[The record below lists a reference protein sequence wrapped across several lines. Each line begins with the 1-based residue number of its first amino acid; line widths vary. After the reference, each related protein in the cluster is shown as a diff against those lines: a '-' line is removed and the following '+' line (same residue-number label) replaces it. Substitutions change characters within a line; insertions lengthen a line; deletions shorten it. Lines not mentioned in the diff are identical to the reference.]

1 MSQTPRVEPH
11 DVQASPVR
19 VAGGR
24 RGAGAAHAKAI
35 LFGEHAVVYGAPA
48 IAIPVDSLTAEATI
62 ERGGP
67 AGLRIASSL
76 YTGPVDGAPARL
88 TPVVTA
94 IRASLERAGLAELA
108 RSEAGAS
115 AADAGAGASA
125 ADAGAVADGAADA
138 PAVAHGALVTIAS
151 SIPHERGL
159 GSSAAV
165 AAAIARAAFDL
176 AGAELDG
183 ETLFDLIQT
192 AERVAHGKPS
202 GIDARTV
209 AATGAIRFTRGAVAP
224 IRIGAPLILAF
235 ADTGH
240 PGSTAQAVGSV
251 QALREREPASTDA
264 LLSRL
269 AEIAE
274 HSIEDL
280 AAGDRAAVGAAM
292 SEAHAILHRVGV
304 SSDHLD
310 AIVAAACAAG
320 ASGAKLTGGGLGGC
334 VIAVASSSAHAEQIG
349 AAMRDAGAERTWT
362 VEVPAA

>member
-11 DVQASPVR
+11 DVQASPVSA
-19 VAGGR
+19 AGER
-24 RGAGAAHAKAI
+24 RGVGAAHAKAI

-48 IAIPVDSLTAEATI
+48 IAIPVDSLTAEAAI
-62 ERGGP
+62 DVGGP

-76 YTGPVDGAPARL
+76 YSGPVAGAPGRL

-94 IRASLERAGLAELA
+94 IRSALERAGLSDLA
-108 RSEAGAS
+108 RSEANGDPEGIS
-115 AADAGAGASA
+115 
-125 ADAGAVADGAADA
+125 
-138 PAVAHGALVTIAS
+138 ALVTITS

-176 AGAELDG
+176 AGAELDS

-209 AATGAIRFTRGAVAP
+209 AATGAIRFNRGAVAP
-224 IRIGAPLILAF
+224 IRIGEPLILAF

-240 PGSTAQAVGSV
+240 PGSTAQAVASV
-251 QALREREPASTDA
+251 QALRAREPASTDA

-274 HSIEDL
+274 HSIDDL
-280 AAGDRAAVGAAM
+280 ASGDRAAIGAAM

-304 SSDHLD
+304 SSDRLD
-310 AIVAAACAAG
+310 AIVAAACDAG
-320 ASGAKLTGGGLGGC
+320 ATGAKLTGGGLGGC
-334 VIAVASSSAHAEQIG
+334 IIAVAESDAHAEQIG
-349 AAMRDAGAERTWT
+349 AAMRCAGAERTWT

>member
-11 DVQASPVR
+11 AAQASPVPA
-19 VAGGR
+19 AGER
-24 RGAGAAHAKAI
+24 RGVGAAHAKAI

-62 ERGGP
+62 DVGGP

-76 YTGPVDGAPARL
+76 YTGPVAGAPARL
-88 TPVVTA
+88 TPVVTV
-94 IRASLERAGLAELA
+94 IRAALERAGLPELA
-108 RSEAGAS
+108 RCEANSSAAGA
-115 AADAGAGASA
+115 DAEGPGAT
-125 ADAGAVADGAADA
+125 
-138 PAVAHGALVTIAS
+138 VTIAS

-176 AGAELDG
+176 AGAELDS

-192 AERVAHGKPS
+192 AERVAHGTPS

-209 AATGAIRFTRGAVAP
+209 AATGAIRFNRGSVAP
-224 IRIGAPLILAF
+224 IRIGEPLILAF

-240 PGSTAQAVGSV
+240 PGSTAQAVASV
-251 QALREREPASTDA
+251 QALRAREPASTDA

-274 HSIEDL
+274 HSIDDL
-280 AAGDRAAVGAAM
+280 ATGDRGAVGAAM

-304 SSDHLD
+304 SSDRLD
-310 AIVAAACAAG
+310 AIVAAACDAG
-320 ASGAKLTGGGLGGC
+320 ATGAKLTGGGLGGC
-334 VIAVASSSAHAEQIG
+334 IIAVADSEAHAEQIG
-349 AAMRDAGAERTWT
+349 VAMRDAGAERTWT

>member
-11 DVQASPVR
+11 AAQASPVPA
-19 VAGGR
+19 AGER
-24 RGAGAAHAKAI
+24 RGVGAAHAKAI

-62 ERGGP
+62 DVGGA

-76 YTGPVDGAPARL
+76 YTGPVADAPARL
-88 TPVVTA
+88 TPVVTV
-94 IRASLERAGLAELA
+94 IRAALERAGLPELA
-108 RSEAGAS
+108 RCEANSSTASNSSTAANSSAAGA
-115 AADAGAGASA
+115 DAEGPGAT
-125 ADAGAVADGAADA
+125 
-138 PAVAHGALVTIAS
+138 VTIAS

-176 AGAELDG
+176 AGAELDS

-192 AERVAHGKPS
+192 AERVAHGTPS

-209 AATGAIRFTRGAVAP
+209 AATGAIRFNRGSVAP
-224 IRIGAPLILAF
+224 IRIGEPLILAF

-240 PGSTAQAVGSV
+240 PGSTAQAVASV
-251 QALREREPASTDA
+251 QALRAREPASTDA

-274 HSIEDL
+274 HSIDDL
-280 AAGDRAAVGAAM
+280 ATGDRGAVGAAM

-304 SSDHLD
+304 SSDRLD
-310 AIVAAACAAG
+310 AIVAAACDAG
-320 ASGAKLTGGGLGGC
+320 ATGAKLTGGGLGGC
-334 VIAVASSSAHAEQIG
+334 IIAVADSEAHAEQIG
-349 AAMRDAGAERTWT
+349 VAMRGAGAERTWT

>member
-11 DVQASPVR
+11 AAQASPVPA
-19 VAGGR
+19 AGER
-24 RGAGAAHAKAI
+24 RGVGAAHAKAI

-62 ERGGP
+62 DVGGA

-76 YTGPVDGAPARL
+76 YTGPVAGAPARL
-88 TPVVTA
+88 TPVVTV
-94 IRASLERAGLAELA
+94 IRAALERAGLPELA
-108 RSEAGAS
+108 RCEANSSTAANSS
-115 AADAGAGASA
+115 AP
-125 ADAGAVADGAADA
+125 GAVAEGPGAT
-138 PAVAHGALVTIAS
+138 VTIAS

-176 AGAELDG
+176 AGAELDS

-192 AERVAHGKPS
+192 AERVAHGTPS

-209 AATGAIRFTRGAVAP
+209 AATGAIRFNRGSVAP
-224 IRIGAPLILAF
+224 IRIGEPLILAF

-240 PGSTAQAVGSV
+240 PGSTAQAVASV
-251 QALREREPASTDA
+251 QALRAREPASTDA

-274 HSIEDL
+274 HSIDDL
-280 AAGDRAAVGAAM
+280 ATGDRGAVGAAM

-304 SSDHLD
+304 SSDRLD
-310 AIVAAACAAG
+310 AIVAAACDAG
-320 ASGAKLTGGGLGGC
+320 ATGAKLTGGGLGGC
-334 VIAVASSSAHAEQIG
+334 IIAVADSEAHAEQIG
-349 AAMRDAGAERTWT
+349 VAMRGAGAERTWT

>member
-11 DVQASPVR
+11 DVQASPVP

-115 AADAGAGASA
+115 AADAG
-125 ADAGAVADGAADA
+125 
-138 PAVAHGALVTIAS
+138 AVAHGALVTIAS

-334 VIAVASSSAHAEQIG
+334 VIAVASSTAHAEQIG

>member
-11 DVQASPVR
+11 DVQASPVPA
-19 VAGGR
+19 AGGR
-24 RGAGAAHAKAI
+24 RGEGAAHAKAI

-48 IAIPVDSLTAEATI
+48 IAIPVDSLTAQATI

-94 IRASLERAGLAELA
+94 IRASLERAGLGELA
-108 RSEAGAS
+108 RDEAGA
-115 AADAGAGASA
+115 D
-125 ADAGAVADGAADA
+125 
-138 PAVAHGALVTIAS
+138 GALVTIAS

-183 ETLFDLIQT
+183 ETLFDLVQT

-280 AAGDRAAVGAAM
+280 AAGDRDAVGAAM

-334 VIAVASSSAHAEQIG
+334 VIAVASSTAHAEQIG

>member
-11 DVQASPVR
+11 AAQASPVPA
-19 VAGGR
+19 AGER
-24 RGAGAAHAKAI
+24 RGVGAAHAKAI

-62 ERGGP
+62 DVGGP

-76 YTGPVDGAPARL
+76 YTGPVAGAPARL
-88 TPVVTA
+88 TPVVTV
-94 IRASLERAGLAELA
+94 IRAALERAGLPELA
-108 RSEAGAS
+108 RCEASSSTAANSS
-115 AADAGAGASA
+115 AP
-125 ADAGAVADGAADA
+125 GAVAEGPGAT
-138 PAVAHGALVTIAS
+138 VTIAS

-176 AGAELDG
+176 AGAELDS

-192 AERVAHGKPS
+192 AERVAHGTPS

-209 AATGAIRFTRGAVAP
+209 AATGAIRFNRGSVAP
-224 IRIGAPLILAF
+224 IRIGEPLILAF

-240 PGSTAQAVGSV
+240 PGSTAQAVASV
-251 QALREREPASTDA
+251 QALRAREPASTDA

-274 HSIEDL
+274 HSIDDL
-280 AAGDRAAVGAAM
+280 AMGDRGAVGAAM

-304 SSDHLD
+304 SSDRLD
-310 AIVAAACAAG
+310 AIVAAACDAG
-320 ASGAKLTGGGLGGC
+320 ATGAKLTGGGLGGC
-334 VIAVASSSAHAEQIG
+334 IIAVADSEAHAEQIG
-349 AAMRDAGAERTWT
+349 VAMRGAGAERTWT

>member
-1 MSQTPRVEPH
+1 MSQSPRVEPH
-11 DVQASPVR
+11 DVEAPPVPTT
-19 VAGGR
+19 GER
-24 RGAGAAHAKAI
+24 RGVGAAHAKAI
-35 LFGEHAVVYGAPA
+35 LFGEHAVVFGAPA

-62 ERGGP
+62 ELAEP

-76 YTGPVDGAPARL
+76 YTGPIDGAPTRL
-88 TPVVTA
+88 APVVTA
-94 IRASLERAGLAELA
+94 IRTSLERAGLAELA
-108 RSEAGAS
+108 QSDSADDR
-115 AADAGAGASA
+115 AADGDTTDGEALGAGA
-125 ADAGAVADGAADA
+125 
-138 PAVAHGALVTIAS
+138 LVSITS

-176 AGAELDG
+176 AGTPLDS

-209 AATGAIRFTRGAVAP
+209 AATGAIRFNRGSVAP

-240 PGSTAQAVGSV
+240 PGSTAKAVGSV
-251 QALREREPASTDA
+251 QALREREPESTDA
-264 LLSRL
+264 RLSRL

-280 AAGDRAAVGAAM
+280 ASGDRTAVGAAM
-292 SEAHAILHRVGV
+292 SEAHAILHGIGV
-304 SSDHLD
+304 SSERLD
-310 AIVAAACAAG
+310 AIVAAACDAG
-320 ASGAKLTGGGLGGC
+320 ATGAKLTGGGLGGC
-334 VIAVASSSAHAEQIG
+334 VIAVAGSEAHAEQIG
-349 AAMRDAGAERTWT
+349 TAMRGAGAERTWT

>member
-11 DVQASPVR
+11 DVRASPVSA
-19 VAGGR
+19 AGER
-24 RGAGAAHAKAI
+24 RGVGAAHAKAI

-62 ERGGP
+62 DVGGP
-67 AGLRIASSL
+67 SGLRIASSL
-76 YTGPVDGAPARL
+76 YTGPVANAPARL

-94 IRASLERAGLAELA
+94 IRAALERAGLPELA
-108 RSEAGAS
+108 RCEANRSTAANSS
-115 AADAGAGASA
+115 APGADAEGPGAT
-125 ADAGAVADGAADA
+125 
-138 PAVAHGALVTIAS
+138 VTIAS

-176 AGAELDG
+176 AGAELDS

-192 AERVAHGKPS
+192 AERVAHGTPS

-224 IRIGAPLILAF
+224 IRIGEPLILAF

-240 PGSTAQAVGSV
+240 PGSTAQAVASV
-251 QALREREPASTDA
+251 QALRAREPASTDA

-274 HSIEDL
+274 HSIDDL
-280 AAGDRAAVGAAM
+280 ASGDRAAIGAAM

-304 SSDHLD
+304 SSDRLD
-310 AIVAAACAAG
+310 AIVAAACDAG
-320 ASGAKLTGGGLGGC
+320 ATGAKLTGGGLGGC
-334 VIAVASSSAHAEQIG
+334 IIAVADSDAHAEQIG
-349 AAMRDAGAERTWT
+349 VAMRGAGAERTWT
-362 VEVPAA
+362 VEVPTA

>member
-1 MSQTPRVEPH
+1 MSQTPRVEPQ
-11 DVQASPVR
+11 DVQASPVPT
-19 VAGGR
+19 AGEH
-24 RGAGAAHAKAI
+24 RGVGAAHAKAI

-48 IAIPVDSLTAEATI
+48 IAIPVDSLTAEATV
-62 ERGGP
+62 ELGEP

-76 YTGPVDGAPARL
+76 YTGPVDGVPARL
-88 TPVVTA
+88 APVVTA
-94 IRASLERAGLAELA
+94 IRASLERAGLEELA
-108 RSEAGAS
+108 RSAAADGLTTAGA
-115 AADAGAGASA
+115 
-125 ADAGAVADGAADA
+125 A
-138 PAVAHGALVTIAS
+138 PGPGALVTITS

-176 AGAELDG
+176 AGTDLDS
-183 ETLFDLIQT
+183 ETLFDLVQT
-192 AERVAHGKPS
+192 AERGAPGTPS

-209 AATGAIRFTRGAVAP
+209 AAPGAIRFNRGSVAP

-251 QALREREPASTDA
+251 QALREREPEPTNA

-280 AAGDRAAVGAAM
+280 ASGDRTAVGAAM

-304 SSDHLD
+304 SSERLD
-310 AIVAAACAAG
+310 AIVAAACEAG
-320 ASGAKLTGGGLGGC
+320 ACGAKLTGGGLGGC
-334 VIAVASSSAHAEQIG
+334 VIAVASSEAHAEQIG
-349 AAMRDAGAERTWT
+349 AAMRGAGAERTWT

>member
-11 DVQASPVR
+11 DVQASPVP

-94 IRASLERAGLAELA
+94 IRASLERAGLADLA
-108 RSEAGAS
+108 RSEAGA
-115 AADAGAGASA
+115 ADAG
-125 ADAGAVADGAADA
+125 AGAVADGAAGASAADA
-138 PAVAHGALVTIAS
+138 PAVADGALVTIAS

-334 VIAVASSSAHAEQIG
+334 VIAVASSTAHAEQIG

>member
-1 MSQTPRVEPH
+1 
-11 DVQASPVR
+11 
-19 VAGGR
+19 
-24 RGAGAAHAKAI
+24 
-35 LFGEHAVVYGAPA
+35 
-48 IAIPVDSLTAEATI
+48 
-62 ERGGP
+62 
-67 AGLRIASSL
+67 
-76 YTGPVDGAPARL
+76 
-88 TPVVTA
+88 
-94 IRASLERAGLAELA
+94 
-108 RSEAGAS
+108 
-115 AADAGAGASA
+115 
-125 ADAGAVADGAADA
+125 A
-138 PAVAHGALVTIAS
+138 PAVADGALVTIAS

-334 VIAVASSSAHAEQIG
+334 VIAVASSTAHAEQIG

>member
-1 MSQTPRVEPH
+1 MSQTPHAESRASQAAPVSEPGA
-11 DVQASPVR
+11 DA
-19 VAGGR
+19 R
-24 RGAGAAHAKAI
+24 RGVGIAHAKAI

-48 IAIPVDSLTAEATI
+48 IAIPVDSLTAEAII
-62 ERGGP
+62 EAGP
-67 AGLRIASSL
+67 PGLGIASSL

-88 TPVVTA
+88 APVVTA
-94 IRASLERAGLAELA
+94 IKASLERAGLAGLA
-108 RSEAGAS
+108 HETEG
-115 AADAGAGASA
+115 
-125 ADAGAVADGAADA
+125 GAV
-138 PAVAHGALVTIAS
+138 VTITS

-176 AGAELDG
+176 AGTELDS

-192 AERVAHGKPS
+192 SERVAHGKPS

-209 AATGAIRFTRGAVAP
+209 AATGAIRFNRGAVAP
-224 IRIGAPLILAF
+224 IHIGAPLILAF

-251 QALREREPASTDA
+251 QALREREPEATDA

-274 HSIEDL
+274 HSIADL
-280 AAGDRAAVGAAM
+280 ASGDRTAVGAAM
-292 SEAHAILHRVGV
+292 SEAHSILHRVGV
-304 SSDHLD
+304 SSERLD

-320 ASGAKLTGGGLGGC
+320 AAGAKLTGGGLGGC
-334 VIAVASSSAHAEQIG
+334 VIAVADSDAHADEIG
-349 AAMRDAGAERTWT
+349 AAMRLAGAERTWT